1 VPSWLSL
8 EFSGKG
14 GGMTQA
20 ISCVASHGVSGVM
33 FSPDGQRI
41 AIMSSGYTL
50 QLFDI
55 ESGAALWKHRGAD
68 VDIDVDFSAD
78 GARLSVGGGA
88 DKVRILDADDGRVML
103 RRRNPMGGPGTRLT
117 AISPDGTRLAATY
130 SSYVWVYDVISRAEM
145 QSFRLDEIC
154 QILRY
159 SPDGTRIVTLAEG
172 GIQVWDAAS
181 GHLQSTLRAPANTN
195 SMEFG
200 GCSHVLVTAGED
212 SIIRVW
218 DIASGTKTKQLDPGP
233 FIDWLRLGD
242 GCGRVALTVTGMLR
256 VWDVMTG
263 HERILMD
270 TPQPLRIAAVNSD
283 GTKLATCSRRKSVQI
298 WSIAATPALA
308 TADAAPDRWCLR
320 CGDG

>member
-1 VPSWLSL
+1 
-8 EFSGKG
+8 
-14 GGMTQA
+14 MTQA

-78 GARLSVGGGA
+78 GARLSVGAGA

-218 DIASGTKTKQLDPGP
+218 DIASGTKTRQAARPRPVHRPADT
-233 FIDWLRLGD
+233 R
-242 GCGRVALTVTGMLR
+242 RR
-256 VWDVMTG
+256 VWPGRLNRDR
-263 HERILMD
+263 H
-270 TPQPLRIAAVNSD
+270 AAGLGRD
-283 GTKLATCSRRKSVQI
+283 
-298 WSIAATPALA
+298 
-308 TADAAPDRWCLR
+308 DRS
-320 CGDG
+320 